1 MIDSMATSFRSKE
14 ELAPRY
20 YDNSA
25 GLGQWNDSTA
35 GQGRS
40 ALFFDPLDLDVEA
53 VTNVAAMTAAAREQ
67 LAGFLCR
74 LASTHHSSLRVTT
87 TAAWNIFNFA
97 LLSIVST
104 RASIGH
110 LTGFCLTCR
119 PWANS

>member
-1 MIDSMATSFRSKE
+1 M
-14 ELAPRY
+14 
-20 YDNSA
+20 
-25 GLGQWNDSTA
+25 
-35 GQGRS
+35 
-40 ALFFDPLDLDVEA
+40 EA

-110 LTGFCLTCR
+110 LTANHLERGFYRFPAPEQTENGRDLVR
-119 PWANS
+119 GELSSGLDQERSRFHVR